1 VIKTEKELLRL
12 IWKEMGLGG
21 HNADI
26 KKRTVIA
33 NEVHKAVEI
42 GLKEWPPEKRDEML
56 DAIAGLFLS
65 RIGDIKEEE
74 FTKAFYTNLLSSIT
88 PAKKT

>member
-1 VIKTEKELLRL
+1 MIKTEKELLRQ
-12 IWKEMGLGG
+12 IWKDMGLGG

-26 KKRTVIA
+26 KKRAVIA
-33 NEVHKAVEI
+33 KEVHKAVEM
-42 GLKEWPPEKRDEML
+42 GSKEWPPEKRDEML

-74 FTKAFYTNLLSSIT
+74 FTKAFYTNLLSSMT
-88 PAKKT
+88 QAKKT

>member
-1 VIKTEKELLRL
+1 
-12 IWKEMGLGG
+12 
-21 HNADI
+21 
-26 KKRTVIA
+26 
-33 NEVHKAVEI
+33 
-42 GLKEWPPEKRDEML
+42 ML

-74 FTKAFYTNLLSSIT
+74 FTKAFYTNLLSSMT